1 MDEVVEKSM
10 LEMLEENFEAA
21 KKEIRELDHQAWSA
35 MKTLNDKTGSS
46 GEFDLERYRH
56 LKKRLQD
63 TCLDLETKLRRERI
77 HVLQERRVELQKELT
92 DIQPEQLKTKA
103 LVHEAQKLLDEAWQN
118 HARLDL
124 KAASLESQL
133 GINFSELRNNQRA
146 LQELIKT
153 VTGLEDLDDG
163 PSANTENLLIRN

>member
-1 MDEVVEKSM
+1 MGQVVEKGM
-10 LEMLEENFEAA
+10 LEILEENYQAA
-21 KKEIRELDHQAWSA
+21 KEEIRALDHQAWSA
-35 MKTLNDKTGSS
+35 METLNDKTGST

-63 TCLDLETKLRRERI
+63 RLPDLETKLRKERI
-77 HVLQERRVELQKELT
+77 GSLQARRVELQSELES
-92 DIQPEQLKTKA
+92 IMPQQVKTKA
-103 LVHEAQKLLDEAWQN
+103 AVIEAQKLLDRAWQE

-124 KAASLESQL
+124 KAASIESQL
-133 GINFSELRNNQRA
+133 AINFEDLRSNQRA